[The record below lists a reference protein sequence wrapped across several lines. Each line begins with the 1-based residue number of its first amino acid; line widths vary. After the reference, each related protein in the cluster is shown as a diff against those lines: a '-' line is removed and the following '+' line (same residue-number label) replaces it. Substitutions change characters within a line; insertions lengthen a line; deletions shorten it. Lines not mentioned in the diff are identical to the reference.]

1 MGNLSV
7 VVRQLRTERERAQ
20 REVQR
25 FDAALAA
32 LGGVSSNGSNRG
44 RHSLSVSARRK
55 ISLAQKERWAKQ
67 KAKPSPHNVRRGPQ
81 ENRCSSTRTL
91 GQGEVAAEEGGSIE
105 GDLLLHRHVVEGV
118 IHLFPQ
124 IIRLPVGENL
134 AGIEESLR
142 IGFPDIHSCHRL

>member
-67 KAKPSPHNVRRGPQ
+67 KAKPRRIM
-81 ENRCSSTRTL
+81 S
-91 GQGEVAAEEGGSIE
+91 AAG
-105 GDLLLHRHVVEGV
+105 RK
-118 IHLFPQ
+118 
-124 IIRLPVGENL
+124 
-134 AGIEESLR
+134 R
-142 IGFPDIHSCHRL
+142 IAAAQRARWAKAKSQQKKAAA